1 MAPADITL
9 ELEILAA
16 AVQDKS
22 ARGFLLS
29 RILPGDFSEVQHRR
43 AWEELAR
50 GDTARAEKLAARSVP
65 PADIPAAVSRLK
77 ALAEL
82 RKVEAI
88 SRTALRALSN
98 GAVKR
103 PEQFLEQF
111 CRATARIGLP
121 PSGTAMAPAEWMKK
135 GLEEACRRGL
145 SNPVI
150 ELGIRGLSGAV
161 LPEPGHLLIIAGQ
174 TGKGKTALA
183 LNIAYSCGIER
194 SMPTLYVNTE
204 MGWHELAF
212 RLFGLMSGVPVT
224 KIRTGEMSPQEKE
237 ALEEAVGRFS
247 GDAALSITDAL
258 PWADIN
264 EVAALAREAKLRQD
278 LKILVV
284 DYIQRLEDRARDLE
298 SWQSLILATRVLKSL
313 AQELGVLVIL
323 LAQLNDRRQLAGSTG
338 MLREADAAVY
348 LEEAP
353 EGSPA
358 SHVLYVEKA
367 RHARSNVKIPVDID
381 PNTLKAK
388 GLPELAG
395 ACEKEKRKKKHGK
408 KGKSREQEMAE
419 IGAPFTEDDWNTL
432 PSISLF
438 GIEGGQNP
446 SSKASTIQG
455 EID

>member
-1 MAPADITL
+1 MVPADITL

-29 RILPGDFSEVQHRR
+29 RILPSDFSEVQHRR
-43 AWEELAR
+43 AWEGLGR
-50 GDTARAEKLAARSVP
+50 GDTALAEKLAARAVP
-65 PADIPAAVSRLK
+65 PADIPSAVSRLK

-88 SRTALRALSN
+88 SRTALKALSN
-98 GAVKR
+98 GALKR

-111 CRATARIGLP
+111 CRAAAKIGLP
-121 PSGTAMAPAEWMKK
+121 PSGAAMPPAEWMKK

-150 ELGIRGLSGAV
+150 ELGVRGLSGAV

-194 SMPTLYVNTE
+194 SIPTLYVNTE

-212 RLFGLMSGVPVT
+212 RLFSLMSGVPVT
-224 KIRTGEMSPQEKE
+224 KIRTGEMAPGERE
-237 ALEEAVGRFS
+237 VLEEAVERFI
-247 GDAALSITDAL
+247 GEAALSVTDAL

-264 EVAALAREAKLRQD
+264 EVAALAREAKLRRG

-313 AQELGVLVIL
+313 AQELNILVIL

-358 SHVLYVEKA
+358 SHVLLA
-367 RHARSNVKIPVDID
+367 
-381 PNTLKAK
+381 L
-388 GLPELAG
+388 GL
-395 ACEKEKRKKKHGK
+395 
-408 KGKSREQEMAE
+408 SEQEATSSLRLSLSRFTTPEEIAYALSQLRQAVAE
-419 IGAPFTEDDWNTL
+419 LSAL
-432 PSISLF
+432 
-438 GIEGGQNP
+438 
-446 SSKASTIQG
+446 KRR
-455 EID
+455 

>member
-1 MAPADITL
+1 MPASDITL
-9 ELEILAA
+9 ELEIISA
-16 AVQDKS
+16 AVQDRS

-29 RILPGDFSEVQHRR
+29 RVSPGDFSELPHKK
-43 AWEELAR
+43 AWQEMAT
-50 GDTARAEKLAARSVP
+50 GNTVYAEKLASGHDP
-65 PADIPAAVSRLK
+65 PADISTAVSRLK

-82 RKVEAI
+82 RKVEAL
-88 SRTALRALSN
+88 SRTALKALSN

-103 PEQFLEQF
+103 PEHFLEQF
-111 CRATARIGLP
+111 CRAASRIGLP
-121 PSGTAMAPAEWMKK
+121 PSGAVMLPGDWIEK
-135 GLEEACRRGL
+135 GLQEACRRGM

-150 ELGIRGLSGAV
+150 ELGIRGLSRAV
-161 LPEPGHLLIIAGQ
+161 LPEPGHLLIVAGQ

-212 RLFGLMSGVPVT
+212 RLFSLMSGIPVT
-224 KIRTGEMSPQEKE
+224 RIRTGEMSEHDRKI
-237 ALEEAVGRFS
+237 LEEDARKLA
-247 GDAALSITDAL
+247 DEAALSITDAL

-264 EVAALAREAKLRQD
+264 EVAALAREAKMRQG

-313 AQELGVLVIL
+313 AQELNILVIL

-348 LEEAP
+348 VEEAP
-353 EGSPA
+353 EGSPT
-358 SHVLYVEKA
+358 SHMLFVEKA
-367 RHARSNVKIPVDID
+367 RHARSHVKIPVNIN
-381 PNTLKAK
+381 PETLRAK

-395 ACEKEKRKKKHGK
+395 ACERQEGRKKKKKKQDRAGK
-408 KGKSREQEMAE
+408 EETVQVGM
-419 IGAPFTEDDWNTL
+419 PFTEEDWNNIPALDSWINQT
-432 PSISLF
+432 S
-438 GIEGGQNP
+438 
-446 SSKASTIQG
+446 
-455 EID
+455 

>member
-1 MAPADITL
+1 MSLVSIMGPADIIL

-16 AVQDKS
+16 AVQDRS

-29 RILPGDFSEVQHRR
+29 RVLPGDFSEVQHRR
-43 AWEELAR
+43 AWEELAA
-50 GDTARAEKLAARSVP
+50 GNTERAEKLAARSAL

-82 RKVEAI
+82 RKVEAV
-88 SRTALRALSN
+88 SRTALKALSN
-98 GAVKR
+98 GAVKK

-111 CRATARIGLP
+111 CRAAAKIGLP
-121 PSGTAMAPAEWMKK
+121 PSGAAMAPAEWMKK
-135 GLEEACRRGL
+135 GLEEACRRGM
-145 SNPVI
+145 SNPVM
-150 ELGIRGLSGAV
+150 ELGVRGLSSAV
-161 LPEPGHLLIIAGQ
+161 LPETGHLLIIAGQ

-183 LNIAYSCGIER
+183 LNIAYSCGVER
-194 SMPTLYVNTE
+194 SIPTLYVNTE

-212 RLFGLMSGVPVT
+212 RLFSLMSGVPVT
-224 KIRTGEMSPQEKE
+224 KIRTGEMSPEQRE
-237 ALEEAVGRFS
+237 ALEQSVERFM
-247 GDAALSITDAL
+247 GEAALSITDAL

-264 EVAALAREAKLRQD
+264 EVAALAREAKMRRG

-313 AQELGVLVIL
+313 AQELNILVIL

-353 EGSPA
+353 DDSPV
-358 SHVLYVEKA
+358 SHLLYVEKA

-381 PNTLKAK
+381 PETLRAK

-395 ACEKEKRKKKHGK
+395 ACEKPKGRKKKEK
-408 KGKSREQEMAE
+408 QSRARKEETLGIE
-419 IGAPFTEDDWNTL
+419 VPLTKDDWDKL
-432 PSISLF
+432 PAVSLF
-438 GIEGGQNP
+438 GAPVAEN
-446 SSKASTIQG
+446 
-455 EID
+455 